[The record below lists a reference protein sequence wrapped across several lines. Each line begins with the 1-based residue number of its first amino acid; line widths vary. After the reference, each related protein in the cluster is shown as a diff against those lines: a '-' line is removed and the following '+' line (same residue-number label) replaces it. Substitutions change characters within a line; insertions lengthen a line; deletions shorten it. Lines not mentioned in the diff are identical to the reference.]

1 MKQQFERSPSESY
14 FWPVVLA
21 VVLHVLIFAM
31 LFVSWAFAPELP
43 PSKPIVQATLYQ
55 LKSKSQA
62 TTQTNQKIAGEAKK
76 TASKQYE
83 VEQLEQKK
91 LEQQKLEQQKLE
103 QQQVA
108 AAKAAEQKKA
118 DEARKAEAQKAA
130 EAKKADEAKKA
141 AEAKAAEQKKQADI
155 AKKRAED
162 EAKKKAAEDAK
173 KKAAED
179 AKKKAAE
186 EAKKKAAAE
195 AAKKKAAVEAAKKK
209 AAEDAK
215 KKAAEDAK
223 KKAAEEAKKKAAA
236 EAAKKKAAVEAA
248 KKKAAAAAAAARK
261 AAEDKKAQALAEL
274 LSDTTERQQA
284 LADEV
289 GSEVTGSLDDLI
301 VNLVSQQWRRPPSAR
316 NGMSVE
322 VLIEMLPDGT
332 ITNASVSR
340 SSGDK
345 PFDSSAVAAV
355 RNVGRIPEM
364 QQLPR
369 ATFDSLYRQRRIIF
383 KPEDLSL

>member
-118 DEARKAEAQKAA
+118 DEARKAETQKAAEAKKADEAKKAA

-141 AEAKAAEQKKQADI
+141 AEAKAAEQKKQVDI

-162 EAKKKAAEDAK
+162 E
-173 KKAAED
+173 
-179 AKKKAAE
+179 
-186 EAKKKAAAE
+186 
-195 AAKKKAAVEAAKKK
+195 AKKK

>member
-76 TASKQYE
+76 TASRQYE

-118 DEARKAEAQKAA
+118 DEARKAEAEKVAA
-130 EAKKADEAKKA
+130 AKKADEAKKA

-155 AKKRAED
+155 ARKRAE
-162 EAKKKAAEDAK
+162 
-173 KKAAED
+173 
-179 AKKKAAE
+179 E
-186 EAKKKAAAE
+186 EAKKKAADQ
-195 AAKKKAAVEAAKKK
+195 AKK
-209 AAEDAK
+209 
-215 KKAAEDAK
+215 AEDAK

-289 GSEVTGSLDDLI
+289 GSEVTGSLDNLI